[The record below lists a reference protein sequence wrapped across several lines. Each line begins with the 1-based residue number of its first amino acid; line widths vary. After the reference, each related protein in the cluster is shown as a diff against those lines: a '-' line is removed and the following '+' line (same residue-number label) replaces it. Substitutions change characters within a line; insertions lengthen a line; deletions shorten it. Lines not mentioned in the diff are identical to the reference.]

1 MAGATLVVFVTLL
14 PYQEPGDQGLTLDEL
29 RALDAAG
36 AAIADAMRR
45 LQKLP
50 STLERAPL
58 ANAVQRLEECE
69 FWLHS
74 VMKQTLKARAA
85 AAASAVEVLER
96 TEQLAEAPRC
106 PACSWVL
113 TRVQH
118 PPMPERL
125 LADGSVYKPPEHWD
139 CGNCGRRFEACELT
153 FPVVIGVGRK

>member
-1 MAGATLVVFVTLL
+1 MAGATVVVFVTLL

-96 TEQLAEAPRC
+96 AETLDTSPRC
-106 PACSWVL
+106 PACSLVL
-113 TRVQH
+113 VRGPAACPQ
-118 PPMPERL
+118 PLPRLPGAPEVWHC
-125 LADGSVYKPPEHWD
+125 D
-139 CGNCGRRFEACELT
+139 NCGRNFEACELT
-153 FPVVIGVGRK
+153 FPVRIGVGVPK

>member
-1 MAGATLVVFVTLL
+1 VVFVTLL

-29 RALDAAG
+29 HALDAAG

-50 STLERAPL
+50 STLERTPL

-69 FWLHS
+69 FWLHT

-96 TEQLAEAPRC
+96 TEELAAAPRC
-106 PACSWVL
+106 PGCSWVL
-113 TRVQH
+113 RRKD
-118 PPMPERL
+118 PLP
-125 LADGSVYKPPEHWD
+125 AGAFPPEHPNRQRPELWCCD
-139 CGNCGRRFEACELT
+139 NCGRSFEACELT
-153 FPVVIGVGRK
+153 FPVRIGVGPK